1 MCNFFQHQT
10 KYRNKTTQ
18 IECSRLDESI
28 AVYTWKHKSQR
39 TVHTP
44 TNQGSRLQ
52 TGLRS
57 VKGPVKC
64 VSIASAPFDVLR
76 TTLMMTTMRTL
87 MVSCWRSV
95 RGGHKKRYK
104 RLKRNTHCHVAPTH
118 QLPEPC
124 VCTFNRKHSDFFCE
138 SQKWKFR
145 VKFTQFFYLSE
156 LEQKKIWNNSSQVIV

>member
-57 VKGPVKC
+57 GKGPVKC

-87 MVSCWRSV
+87 MVCCWRSV
-95 RGGHKKRYK
+95 RGGQKKRYK

-124 VCTFNRKHSDFFCE
+124 VCTFNRKHTDFFLWKSEMKILCE
-138 SQKWKFR
+138 IHPI
-145 VKFTQFFYLSE
+145 FFIFLN
-156 LEQKKIWNNSSQVIV
+156 LNRKNLK